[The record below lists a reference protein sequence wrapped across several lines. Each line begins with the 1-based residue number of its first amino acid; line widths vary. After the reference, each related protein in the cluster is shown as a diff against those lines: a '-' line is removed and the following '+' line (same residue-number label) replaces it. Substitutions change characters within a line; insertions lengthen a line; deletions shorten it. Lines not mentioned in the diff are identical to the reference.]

1 MRRAEKVA
9 QNDPSPGVLSSDTS
23 SGRGFYPQT
32 TNAKSLRSS
41 NLCSG
46 LFKRK
51 LPFALVTMSLLFTL
65 TMRVPLNGSPYSLDT
80 QAAANVAT
88 AAPRFFLDSN
98 ETVKICGITAILGP
112 YEKSA
117 KEPTTPL
124 DPSYPLFLVTDRDDD
139 DLING
144 TNSAWTKVHLDPTLW
159 KDDCSRDEFINAPN
173 NPCNQRFNFNIA
185 KFYKEQPYRV
195 PQIIN
200 AGCNVIVWMDGTIRI
215 KDKTFMGHMKERAE
229 RGQNLVVSVHD
240 IRQRD
245 GRLMKEVADSVINY
259 KYKGK
264 GGPDFGPFQN
274 ISKQYKQY
282 VSEGFTERW
291 FEQESWWSGVKGTA
305 PGSYGVF
312 VTCMVLFDL
321 RKKATKTF
329 LDCWWRENVL
339 HSTQDQV
346 SFPYCSWKHKV
357 IE

>member
-1 MRRAEKVA
+1 
-9 QNDPSPGVLSSDTS
+9 
-23 SGRGFYPQT
+23 
-32 TNAKSLRSS
+32 
-41 NLCSG
+41 
-46 LFKRK
+46 
-51 LPFALVTMSLLFTL
+51 MSLLFTL

-264 GGPDFGPFQN
+264 GGADFGPFQN